1 MAIISW
7 EVDIFKKKEKTFSF
21 RHIRLLA
28 EKQQPNFLIATSN
41 GALTKLI
48 TQSKRLE
55 TTVRYFWGENDKLI
69 VISRFVLYLKWFGLH
84 PLHPGSIFALY
95 SSHRTD
101 LDV

>member
-48 TQSKRLE
+48 YTIE
-55 TTVRYFWGENDKLI
+55 TPRNNRAVFLRRK
-69 VISRFVLYLKWFGLH
+69 
-84 PLHPGSIFALY
+84 
-95 SSHRTD
+95 
-101 LDV
+101 